1 MRLYKYDLVRA
12 VSIAFVVAVH
22 CHNYIDTSIPVLA
35 LVDRAIVTLFLVGNA
50 LFFMMSGR
58 FNIKKRE
65 GDHAVAKYYL
75 GKVRNILIPVVL
87 FFFIRTV
94 FNDWGNLSFTTVI
107 KDFIKNSTFA
117 FYHTEYWFIYDLVG
131 ILLVAPMLSKMVLN
145 MTRTEKTAFLAVG
158 FGYNAL
164 AVTVSHFGY
173 EFPWGYLFS
182 NFFFICTIGSF
193 IEEYFVDVRRRR
205 VLYIAA
211 ILSFAATVY
220 LTGHGGNRTLWETA
234 PTYFI
239 MAIGLYIALLYH
251 GEKSKPSCI
260 VNFVAQQS
268 FNVYLIHVMIILGLI
283 PVVPPV
289 SGYASLLYAFVL
301 FIVVFPLSVVAGKVA
316 DVILVAPLKK
326 LFDAIVPVWKP
337 RAGHFK

>member
-107 KDFIKNSTFA
+107 KDFIKNLTFA

-145 MTRTEKTAFLAVG
+145 MTRKEKTAFLAVG
-158 FGYNAL
+158 FAITLLPSPSLIL
-164 AVTVSHFGY
+164 ATS
-173 EFPWGYLFS
+173 FPGVISLA
-182 NFFFICTIGSF
+182 ISF
-193 IEEYFVDVRRRR
+193 
-205 VLYIAA
+205 
-211 ILSFAATVY
+211 LS
-220 LTGHGGNRTLWETA
+220 
-234 PTYFI
+234 
-239 MAIGLYIALLYH
+239 
-251 GEKSKPSCI
+251 
-260 VNFVAQQS
+260 
-268 FNVYLIHVMIILGLI
+268 
-283 PVVPPV
+283 
-289 SGYASLLYAFVL
+289 
-301 FIVVFPLSVVAGKVA
+301 
-316 DVILVAPLKK
+316 APL
-326 LFDAIVPVWKP
+326 VPLLRSISLMSGAAGSSTSPQSCRLQP
-337 RAGHFK
+337 RCT